1 MPDTPETQ
9 LVPELPRGRTLLVNL
24 ILLSGDLLS
33 LGLAFWIASQFRA
46 ALIPLMGGVVVWESF
61 MPLLLQSLVII
72 AITYALTGLYPGFG
86 YTAVEEMQKIFYSLT
101 LGYGII
107 AVSVY
112 FRQAG
117 LDFPRSVFILG
128 WPLACLFNMVMRF
141 ILRNRFSLTKWWGL
155 PVLIVGPA
163 SEASE
168 VIRKFQHSR
177 RLGLRPVLVLDENPP
192 EGLVTLEGIPLIS
205 VRAPIEALV
214 KRQRIPYA
222 VLIDLG
228 DGRQAHQNE
237 TLRWLSETFPTVLIV
252 LQNSPIGS
260 LWVRTMDLEGR
271 LTLKTTFHLL
281 NRHAELAK
289 RAFDLVFGLLLGLA
303 AMPFYLAITLL
314 IRLDSPGA
322 AVFAQERLGR
332 GGRCFHCYKFR
343 TMSVDAEAALQ
354 KLLDTD
360 PTARREYQKYHKLA
374 HDPRITRMG
383 SLLRKFSL
391 DELPQIWNVLRGD
404 LSLVG
409 PRAYL
414 PRELDDMRSDAG
426 LILKTR
432 PGLTGW
438 WQVMG
443 RHSTTFEQ
451 RLQLDVYYLS
461 NWSLSLDI
469 YIMIKTAWIILSG
482 HGA

>member
-1 MPDTPETQ
+1 M
-9 LVPELPRGRTLLVNL
+9 
-24 ILLSGDLLS
+24 
-33 LGLAFWIASQFRA
+33 
-46 ALIPLMGGVVVWESF
+46 
-61 MPLLLQSLVII
+61 
-72 AITYALTGLYPGFG
+72 
-86 YTAVEEMQKIFYSLT
+86 
-101 LGYGII
+101 
-107 AVSVY
+107 
-112 FRQAG
+112 
-117 LDFPRSVFILG
+117 
-128 WPLACLFNMVMRF
+128 
-141 ILRNRFSLTKWWGL
+141 
-155 PVLIVGPA
+155 
-163 SEASE
+163 
-168 VIRKFQHSR
+168 
-177 RLGLRPVLVLDENPP
+177 
-192 EGLVTLEGIPLIS
+192 
-205 VRAPIEALV
+205 RAPIEALV